1 MAIYNK
7 FPNLARQTENP
18 INMSYYGGLSKPN
31 PIGNSLGNQS
41 ISQLKP
47 TNNQLKPQPTQTFG
61 SDFQNKLGGNGFV
74 YDPTTGFGTYNGQQL
89 GNEGRR
95 NPVIWGRVGQYLS
108 PAGATYG
115 TSSWDD
121 FARRA
126 AAAPEYWEPYTEY
139 TGGDAGD
146 SYTNYRLR
154 PEVQQ
159 RLNGRVQVEQ
169 LGSGGYSELINPA
182 AVEWDDEFG
191 LLTSPDNIA
200 GPDNGPDWLQPRNLA
215 GLAAAFAGASMLGY
229 VPGFEGVP
237 GLAGAGAGTT
247 PAHMST
253 MLEGY
258 GGAGAGGAGAGGASL
273 GTYGTMTAGLDG
285 GGLALAPSTGVGAA
299 AGVGTG
305 AGAPTLMETLFGSGG
320 VGSFLQSPAGIVA
333 GALLNNQLTNR
344 YNRDAQGAAD
354 RADPFGQYRQ
364 QFAQRL
370 IDLYKDPSSIENTP
384 GYQFR
389 RDQGEQAIERQAA
402 KRGYFRSPNMLFD
415 LSKFNSGL
423 AQQAYNQEIQNLMA
437 LSGANQSGGTAG
449 QILAGSA
456 TRSNNMRASTLGDL
470 LDAGGSIVD
479 WIMEQV

>member
-1 MAIYNK
+1 MAIFK
-7 FPNLARQTENP
+7 FPNLARQTESSATQRYYSGLGKANP
-18 INMSYYGGLSKPN
+18 VGDT
-31 PIGNSLGNQS
+31 LGNQTLAKTGTAPTIPNLPPGYNGPIFGPEQRNNLFGTSGRDFTS
-41 ISQLKP
+41 ISTGDPSAFANRPYLYD
-47 TNNQLKPQPTQTFG
+47 PQYYEAFEENMGDIGTQTH
-61 SDFQNKLGGNGFV
+61 
-74 YDPTTGFGTYNGQQL
+74 
-89 GNEGRR
+89 
-95 NPVIWGRVGQYLS
+95 
-108 PAGATYG
+108 
-115 TSSWDD
+115 
-121 FARRA
+121 
-126 AAAPEYWEPYTEY
+126 
-139 TGGDAGD
+139 
-146 SYTNYRLR
+146 YRLR
-154 PEVQQ
+154 PNIAQ
-159 RLNGRVQVEQ
+159 RLNGRIQVGDAHIG
-169 LGSGGYSELINPA
+169 GSHGNIKDPSLI
-182 AVEWDDEFG
+182 EWDDDFG
-191 LLTSPDNIA
+191 YLTTPDNFVVGADPLAETIFPALTLATMGTGVA
-200 GPDNGPDWLQPRNLA
+200 GMFGYGP
-215 GLAAAFAGASMLGY
+215 FAG
-229 VPGFEGVP
+229 GVT
-237 GLAGAGAGTT
+237 GAGTA

-258 GGAGAGGAGAGGASL
+258 GGAAGAGTSG
-273 GTYGTMTAGLDG
+273 AGLAGLTTSVDG
-285 GGLALAPSTGVGAA
+285 ANLALAPSTGVGAA

-305 AGAPTLMETLFGSGG
+305 AAAPTLMETLFGSGG

-479 WIMEQV
+479 WIMEQA